1 MMSVDLALL
10 VAMGAMFAGGIY
22 MLLERTLTRI
32 LLGIMLITNASIM
45 LLLVTGGRSGDAP
58 IRIEGKDPATY
69 SDPLPQALMLT
80 AIVIGFAVTAFLV
93 AMIYRSWLLSREDVV
108 AVDPEDVKVATQETF
123 DAEEDAELE
132 EETSEFLDDSRDPN
146 ADYEHTSERRRTV
159 REIAA
164 RRNHPA
170 GRPGAARPAGQSGA
184 SKTTDGAH
192 PADTAHEERDR
203 P

>member
-1 MMSVDLALL
+1 MMTIDLALL
-10 VAMGAMFAGGIY
+10 GAMGVLYAGGIY

-32 LLGIMLITNASIM
+32 LLGIMLITNATIM
-45 LLLVTGGRSGDAP
+45 LLLISGGSSGDAP
-58 IRIEGKDPATY
+58 IRVEGKDPATY

-108 AVDPEDVKVATQETF
+108 AVDPEDVKVASQEAF
-123 DAEEDAELE
+123 DAEEDSELE

-146 ADYEHTSERRRTV
+146 ADYEHTSERSKTV
-159 REIAA
+159 REVAA
-164 RRNHPA
+164 RRSHPA
-170 GRPGAARPAGQSGA
+170 GKAAAGHATDDRP
-184 SKTTDGAH
+184 
-192 PADTAHEERDR
+192 DTALEERDR

>member
-1 MMSVDLALL
+1 MTIDLALL
-10 VAMGAMFAGGIY
+10 CAMGVLYAGGIY
-22 MLLERTLTRI
+22 MLLERSLTRI
-32 LLGIMLITNASIM
+32 LLGIMLITNATIM
-45 LLLVTGGRSGDAP
+45 LLLISGGSSGDAP
-58 IRIEGKDPATY
+58 IRVEGKDPATY

-108 AVDPEDVKVATQETF
+108 AVDPEDVKVASQESY

-146 ADYEHTSERRRTV
+146 ADYEHTTEHRKNV
-159 REIAA
+159 RQVAA
-164 RRNHPA
+164 RRSHPA
-170 GRPGAARPAGQSGA
+170 GKAGARPSGAGAAEADH
-184 SKTTDGAH
+184 TDGRH
-192 PADTAHEERDR
+192 PADSAVEERER

>member
-10 VAMGAMFAGGIY
+10 VAMGVMFAGGIY

-58 IRIEGKDPATY
+58 IRVEGKDPATY

-108 AVDPEDVKVATQETF
+108 AVDPEDVKVATQEAF

-132 EETSEFLDDSRDPN
+132 EETSEFLDDSLDPN

-159 REIAA
+159 REVAA
-164 RRNHPA
+164 RRSHPA
-170 GRPGAARPAGQSGA
+170 GKAGAAKQVNRGVPTEA
-184 SKTTDGAH
+184 TDGDH
-192 PADTAHEERDR
+192 PGDTALEERDR